1 MILFKK
7 TKIWEEG
14 GGKQLYHQKDQ
25 RGWKDKEYDQHCPPP
40 HPRKSILMCG
50 KYKSSKMSPKK
61 L

>member
-1 MILFKK
+1 MILFKT

-14 GGKQLYHQKDQ
+14 GGQTVIS
-25 RGWKDKEYDQHCPPP
+25 RAEKDKEYDQHCPL

-50 KYKSSKMSPKK
+50 KYKSSKMCHQK